1 MFQQNV
7 SKIPTEI
14 KPTKKIAKLT
24 YANYFDVEF
33 SLLLREIRANT
44 LVNMQE
50 AALEV
55 ESNLMEA
62 HKLKSREYYQ
72 GEDKKKKK

>member
-1 MFQQNV
+1 MY
-7 SKIPTEI
+7 SKIPSDI
-14 KPTKKIAKLT
+14 KPSETYAKLN
-24 YANYFDVEF
+24 YANSFDAEF
-33 SLLLREIRANT
+33 SLFLRGRRTNT

-50 AALEV
+50 TTLEV

-62 HKLKSREYYQ
+62 NKLRNKSDYH